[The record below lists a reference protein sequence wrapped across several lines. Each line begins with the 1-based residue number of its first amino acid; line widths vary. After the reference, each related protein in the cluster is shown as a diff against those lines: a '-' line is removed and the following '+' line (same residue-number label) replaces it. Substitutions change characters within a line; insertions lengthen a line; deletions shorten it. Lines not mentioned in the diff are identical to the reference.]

1 VIDEETTA
9 RLLRLGG
16 MRAEVPTDREDRVRR
31 AFLDECRASARA
43 RASRRRMVTG
53 AAVLSIAAAALF
65 AVRFWLV
72 REVTSPV
79 YSILAIVERLEGS
92 GGRTSGQRTSVPLV
106 QIQPGHALRAG
117 DRIETDATGRISL
130 RLSQGVSLRFDRG
143 SRARLVS
150 ASAIELGAGAVYVD
164 SGPQSSELK
173 SGSRSGLEVHTSFGV
188 VRDIGTQFEIRLSDA
203 SLRVRVRS
211 GVVEVRSGGRGEDLS
226 SARPGTELT
235 LGPAGVA
242 SRAVAPYGPDWAW
255 AVSLGPTFE
264 TEGRPLDAFL
274 QHLCREQGWTLT
286 YADAKLARD
295 ASGMI
300 LHGSTAGLQPSDA
313 LTVALATTGLTH
325 RLDHGELLIARID
338 R

>member
-31 AFLDECRASARA
+31 AFLDECHAQGRA
-43 RASRRRMVTG
+43 RAARRRMATG
-53 AAVLSIAAAALF
+53 AAVLSIAAAAIL
-65 AVRFWLV
+65 AVRFWMSH
-72 REVTSPV
+72 EVTPPV
-79 YSILAIVERLEGS
+79 YSIVAIVERLEGS
-92 GGRTSGQRTSVPLV
+92 GGRTRGLRNSVPLV
-106 QIQPGHALRAG
+106 QIEPGHALRAG
-117 DRIETDATGRISL
+117 DPIETDATGRVSL
-130 RLSQGVSLRFDRG
+130 RLSQGASLRFDHW

-150 ASAIELGAGAVYVD
+150 ASAVELGAGAVYVD
-164 SGPQSSELK
+164 SGPQSPESKSE
-173 SGSRSGLEVHTSFGV
+173 STSGLEVHTSFGI

-226 SARPGTELT
+226 SAPPGTELT

-242 SRAVAPYGPDWAW
+242 SRAVVPYGPDWAW
-255 AVSLGPTFE
+255 AASLGPAFE
-264 TEGRPLDAFL
+264 MEGRPLDAFL

-313 LTVALATTGLTH
+313 LAVALATTGLTH
-325 RLDHGELLIARID
+325 RLDHGELLIARVE